1 MEWLSVKMRN
11 MGLRRFY
18 ILVSALSL
26 LTALLCTAVTFW
38 VCIRLR
44 EQIAPAGLE
53 IEYDLYGNPVSSEFA
68 SPPSA
73 EQWRMANLIQSLQY
87 VLPVIYFT
95 AAVIVSGAVIYRC
108 KLREPIR
115 MLQSG
120 AQRIMEQD
128 LDFTISSDSGDELG
142 QLCAAFE
149 KMRGQLQKNNR
160 ELWRQAEERRRLN
173 AAFSHDLRNPVTVL
187 KGSVRLMEKSLA
199 QDNLPPENIRKNLAQ
214 MSRYTERI
222 ADYIE
227 VMSSAQRLEDTP
239 CIPKAIS
246 FGKIRAGFQEG
257 AGLLL
262 QDCRV
267 RLVFAFHGS
276 DGAPLWLDEAIFSAV
291 SENLLT
297 NAGRYAEKEI
307 CAALSLRRDRL
318 ILKVEDDGEGFSEEL
333 LRKGMQPFVRGD
345 KSDPGHFG
353 MGLYICR
360 LLCEKH
366 GGSLHLTNGAS
377 GAVVTAELK
386 ISKS

>member
-44 EQIAPAGLE
+44 EQVAPAGLE

-199 QDNLPPENIRKNLAQ
+199 PDNLPPENIRKNLAQ

-262 QDCRV
+262 QESRV

-276 DGAPLWLDEAIFSAV
+276 DSAPLWLDEAIFSAV

-307 CAALSLRRDRL
+307 CTALSLRRDRL

-353 MGLYICR
+353 MGRYICR

>member
-26 LTALLCTAVTFW
+26 LTALLCTAVTLW

-44 EQIAPAGLE
+44 EQVAPAGLE

-199 QDNLPPENIRKNLAQ
+199 PDNLPPENIRKNLAQ

-262 QDCRV
+262 QESRV

-276 DGAPLWLDEAIFSAV
+276 DSAPLWLDEAIFSAV

-297 NAGRYAEKEI
+297 NAGRYAEKGDLHRSVFTPGSSDFKSGGRRRGI
-307 CAALSLRRDRL
+307 LRGTSAKRYAAFCAGR
-318 ILKVEDDGEGFSEEL
+318 
-333 LRKGMQPFVRGD
+333 
-345 KSDPGHFG
+345 
-353 MGLYICR
+353 
-360 LLCEKH
+360 
-366 GGSLHLTNGAS
+366 
-377 GAVVTAELK
+377 
-386 ISKS
+386 